1 MNQLVKNQTHCAK
14 LTGSGGPYQFHR
26 FGFPLQILWPV
37 WTFMLW
43 IVGDELYDGTLC
55 ALCQIRKQSPS
66 QFPQMAFHFSRSCDQ
81 CELPCYE
88 TSTLKNPQAKAAPIP
103 RNSFPLQISRPPLQ
117 IGTVK
122 NRTIKKH
129 IRNCFVS
136 GSPTH
141 LLLEATWLS
150 HTQKHRSFHSSSNF
164 LTKDHCKNVIINIA
178 QFLKRDV
185 NQKLTLTSF

>member
-1 MNQLVKNQTHCAK
+1 MNHLVKNQTHCAK

-55 ALCQIRKQSPS
+55 AFCQIHKQSPS
-66 QFPQMAFHFSRSCDQ
+66 QFLQMAFHSSRSCDQ

-141 LLLEATWLS
+141 LLLEAREAGNLTISYPEAHVIPAPLN
-150 HTQKHRSFHSSSNF
+150 NF

-185 NQKLTLTSF
+185 N